1 MAIGNHLGGDD
12 LAEKATAMGIDAT
25 EMLIKSLLL
34 ASGKLSKLGVKGAVT
49 CVVQVG
55 KTGAKC
61 LTYAKQH
68 GGVGL
73 KKLREGDAALSHVDL
88 PTDKDLATFC
98 KTFKHYKIPYN
109 IELIKDEGL
118 YRVTYHAKQAD
129 IAELALKECNKNSVR
144 NNNDISDNKS
154 FVVAN
159 EKEMNIIRDVADKYN
174 VALDVT
180 ENKDSGTYTIAF
192 SADKADTLEVA
203 LNECVQRLE
212 AEKQKEKEV
221 ENQVKNTDEKV
232 DADKG
237 SHEKKPSNEES
248 EKFNKEEGQGQEEVS
263 NTDNKS
269 ISSPQEQKAKSDHE
283 HIKDTS
289 DKSSSKTEK
298 DTSLK
303 EKKDNT
309 VPERASD
316 HRKMKDRL
324 DAAEK
329 IAQKKNAER
338 NVRVK
343 EKNIEKGD
351 R

>member
-12 LAEKATAMGIDAT
+12 LAEKTTAMGIDAT
-25 EMLIKSLLL
+25 EMLIKSLLI
-34 ASGKLSKLGVKGAVT
+34 ASGKLSKLGVKGALT

-88 PTDKDLATFC
+88 PTDEDLATFC
-98 KTFKHYKIPYN
+98 ETFKHYKIPYN

-144 NNNDISDNKS
+144 NNDISDNKS

-159 EKEMNIIRDVADKYN
+159 EKDMNIIRDVADKYN
-174 VALDVT
+174 VTLDVT
-180 ENKDSGTYTIAF
+180 ENKDAGTYTIAF
-192 SADKADTLEVA
+192 SADKADTLEAA

-212 AEKQKEKEV
+212 NERLKDKEV
-221 ENQVKNTDEKV
+221 ENHVENTEEK
-232 DADKG
+232 
-237 SHEKKPSNEES
+237 ES
-248 EKFNKEEGQGQEEVS
+248 EKSNKEKSNKEEGLGKEEVS
-263 NTDNKS
+263 NTDTKS
-269 ISSPQEQKAKSDHE
+269 ISSQQEQQAKGDHE
-283 HIKDTS
+283 HIK
-289 DKSSSKTEK
+289 EK
-298 DTSLK
+298 
-303 EKKDNT
+303 EDNT